1 MFMRSSFKGET
12 LSGTKLAGS
21 TRYWQKISTAP
32 KTGERILIYN
42 ELMSNT
48 PENAFNEPVIV
59 GWNKQQRDWESS
71 PQVEGTRLDAPVRFW
86 LRLFEPSMK
95 AQPIASA
102 PRRWM
107 DFILVY
113 ARLRDVDFE
122 DWVIVHWYPKT
133 GMWRLSPYIEGADP

>member
-48 PENAFNEPVIV
+48 PENAFNEPVIL
-59 GWNKQQRDWESS
+59 SA
-71 PQVEGTRLDAPVRFW
+71 GTNNREIGNHL
-86 LRLFEPSMK
+86 
-95 AQPIASA
+95 
-102 PRRWM
+102 PRWR
-107 DFILVY
+107 
-113 ARLRDVDFE
+113 ARV
-122 DWVIVHWYPKT
+122 
-133 GMWRLSPYIEGADP
+133 